1 MRRVPGPQCEFRRL
15 RIRRRGAI
23 VARNGMNARLV
34 EASVLLGA
42 SALTVWLFLCARE
55 FSVADVRRQVFEA
68 LDHGGGLSK
77 VYGLAQQEPDAWIH
91 DEEIRRLAFQ
101 RLARGEHS
109 ACQLVSLLPGDRAEI
124 WEILATRITDPE
136 AKDGE
141 RFYGQLLRMPQPVPE
156 TVVERLWDY
165 FFLTP
170 KQNVFAPWRAKYT
183 LVAIEQDEAGK
194 RVLLRKWQAAS
205 DEVRERVV
213 AVGLTDS
220 ERRWQP
226 ATK

>member
-1 MRRVPGPQCEFRRL
+1 
-15 RIRRRGAI
+15 
-23 VARNGMNARLV
+23 MNARLV

-42 SALTVWLFLCARE
+42 SALTVWLYLCARE
-55 FSVADVRRQVFEA
+55 FSVADVRRQVIEA
-68 LDHGGGLSK
+68 LDYGDGLSG
-77 VYGLAQQEPDAWIH
+77 VYFLAQQQPDAWVH

-101 RLARGEHS
+101 RLARGERS
-109 ACQLVSLLPGDRAEI
+109 ACQLVSLLPGDRAHI

-141 RFYGQLLRMPQPVPE
+141 PFYELLWTMPQPVPE

-170 KQNVFAPWRAKYT
+170 KRNVFAPWRAKCT
-183 LVAIEQDEAGK
+183 LVAVEQHEAGK
-194 RVLLRKWQAAS
+194 RVLLRMWQAAS
-205 DEVRERVV
+205 EEVRERVV
-213 AVGLTDS
+213 AVGIEDP

-226 ATK
+226 AAK

>member
-1 MRRVPGPQCEFRRL
+1 
-15 RIRRRGAI
+15 
-23 VARNGMNARLV
+23 MNARLV
-34 EASVLLGA
+34 EASVVLGA
-42 SALTVWLFLCARE
+42 SALTMWLYVCARE
-55 FSVADVRRQVFEA
+55 FSVADVRQQVFEA
-68 LDHGGGLSK
+68 LEHGDGLSG
-77 VYGLAQQEPDAWIH
+77 VFFLAQNERDAWAH

-136 AKDGE
+136 KKDAE
-141 RFYGQLLRMPQPVPE
+141 WFYELLWTMPQPVPE
-156 TVVERLWDY
+156 TVVERLWGY

-170 KQNVFAPWRAKYT
+170 KRNVFAPWRAKYT

-194 RVLLRKWQAAS
+194 RVLLRKWLAAS

-213 AVGLTDS
+213 AVGIVDP

-226 ATK
+226 AAK

>member
-1 MRRVPGPQCEFRRL
+1 
-15 RIRRRGAI
+15 
-23 VARNGMNARLV
+23 MNARLL

-42 SALTVWLFLCARE
+42 SALTVWLYFCARE
-55 FSVADVRRQVFEA
+55 FSVADVRQQVFEA
-68 LDHGGGLSK
+68 LDYGGGLSK
-77 VYGLAQQEPDAWIH
+77 VYFLAQQQPDAWVH

-109 ACQLVSLLPGDRAEI
+109 ACQLVSLLPGDRAAV
-124 WEILATRITDPE
+124 WEILATRITDSE

-141 RFYGQLLRMPQPVPE
+141 RFFGMLMTMPQPVPE

-170 KQNVFAPWRAKYT
+170 KRNVFAPWRGKYT
-183 LVAIEQDEAGK
+183 MVAIEQDEAGK
-194 RVLLRKWQAAS
+194 RVLLRKWLAAS

-213 AVGLTDS
+213 AVGIVDP

-226 ATK
+226 AAK